1 MTFLAGNV
9 LGRMFHPGIDAG
21 RSKTVQIVGKK
32 IQNQDIQARLRELT
46 EQTRRTR
53 RELEEMILRPE
64 GERPPSFS
72 HDSPQFFRRRKP
84 RTQK

>member
-1 MTFLAGNV
+1 MARNV
-9 LGRMFHPGIDAG
+9 LLGWFHPGIWAPG
-21 RSKTVQIVGKK
+21 RNETIHILGKK
-32 IQNQDIQARLRELT
+32 SQDQDIQARLRELT

-72 HDSPQFFRRRKP
+72 HDNPQFFRRRKP